1 VVIGTLAVWV
11 GAEVGSCLA
20 FLLGRYIF
28 RNSVAEKAKNY
39 KVLVALERALQEE
52 GAKFTFLMRL
62 CPLVP
67 FNAFNFVMGVTSVQF
82 WSYALGGLGMIPG
95 TAVYVFI
102 GTTISNIVDVASGDS
117 EITTLEIILLIVG
130 TILAFVGIVFITL
143 KVRKYLNE
151 QIMLEEEK
159 KRQEQAK
166 MNLEQKAKAN
176 MAAIEMSDK
185 NMQSV

>member
-1 VVIGTLAVWV
+1 
-11 GAEVGSCLA
+11 
-20 FLLGRYIF
+20 
-28 RNSVAEKAKNY
+28 
-39 KVLVALERALQEE
+39 
-52 GAKFTFLMRL
+52 
-62 CPLVP
+62 
-67 FNAFNFVMGVTSVQF
+67 
-82 WSYALGGLGMIPG
+82 MIPG

-130 TILAFVGIVFITL
+130 TIIAFVGIVFITL